1 MVEKKNHLSPGE
13 ADTSSIGAS
22 DMRTSQAPLMP
33 EISFSTF
40 VFSLNSSALVH
51 LGMLEAPGS
60 DTRTKDLIMAKQT
73 IDILGMLE
81 QKTRGNLDQD
91 EEQLLRNILHDL
103 RMMYV
108 KENS

>member
-1 MVEKKNHLSPGE
+1 
-13 ADTSSIGAS
+13 
-22 DMRTSQAPLMP
+22 
-33 EISFSTF
+33 
-40 VFSLNSSALVH
+40 
-51 LGMLEAPGS
+51 
-60 DTRTKDLIMAKQT
+60 MAKQT